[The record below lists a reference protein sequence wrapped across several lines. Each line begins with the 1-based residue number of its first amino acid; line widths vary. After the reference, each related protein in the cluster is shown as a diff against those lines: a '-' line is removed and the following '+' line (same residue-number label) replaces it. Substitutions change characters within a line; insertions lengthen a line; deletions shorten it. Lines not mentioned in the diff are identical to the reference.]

1 MASLKLFGKWSFEDV
16 TVGDPG
22 LKSVIAL
29 KPMLVPHSFGRHE
42 HRPFGKAEVNVV
54 ERLVNWMMHFGRSSE
69 KAPKNTGRMGGKK
82 ARAIRIVQGAFELI
96 HLRTGE
102 NPIQVLV
109 RAIENAAP
117 NEDTTRIVYGGTV
130 YYVSVDVSPLRRIN
144 LALKHLADGA
154 RAAAFKSPIPIEE
167 ALANEI
173 IMASRGDANSYAIRK
188 KHEIERIALAS
199 R

>member
-1 MASLKLFGKWSFEDV
+1 MALKLFGKWDFEGV
-16 TVGDPG
+16 TVNDPG
-22 LKSVIAL
+22 LKRVISL
-29 KPMLVPHSFGRHE
+29 KPVLVPHSFGRHE
-42 HRPFGKAEVNVV
+42 HRPFGKAAVNIV

-69 KAPKNTGRMGGKK
+69 RVPKNTGRMGGKK
-82 ARAIRIVQGAFELI
+82 ARAIRIVQAAFELI
-96 HLRTGE
+96 HIKTGE

-130 YYVSVDVSPLRRIN
+130 YYVSVDVSPLRRVN

-154 RAAAFKSPIPIEE
+154 RAASFKAPIGIEE

-173 IMASRGDANSYAIRK
+173 M
-188 KHEIERIALAS
+188 LAARATPTAMRS
-199 R
+199 GRSMR